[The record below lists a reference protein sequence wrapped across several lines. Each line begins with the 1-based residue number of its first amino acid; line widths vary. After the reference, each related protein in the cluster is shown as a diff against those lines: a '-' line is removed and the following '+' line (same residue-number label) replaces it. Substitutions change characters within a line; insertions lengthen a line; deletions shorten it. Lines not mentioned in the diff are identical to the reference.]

1 LTVTTAVQP
10 RDKGHKKVKFNK
22 IDISFDTLRLQSSFW
37 SQNAQKYQNYICFL
51 RTFFQKPNSI
61 CGFETSWFL

>member
-1 LTVTTAVQP
+1 LPVTTAGQP

-22 IDISFDTLRLQSSFW
+22 MDTTFDTLRLQSSFW

-51 RTFFQKPNSI
+51 
-61 CGFETSWFL
+61 